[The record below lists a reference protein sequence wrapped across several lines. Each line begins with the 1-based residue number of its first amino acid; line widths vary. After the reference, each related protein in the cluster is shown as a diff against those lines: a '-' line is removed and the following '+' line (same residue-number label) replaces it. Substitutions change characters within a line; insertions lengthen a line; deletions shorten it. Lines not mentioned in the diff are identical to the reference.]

1 MHFAQPLVRAW
12 HRYKTRWKNAKI
24 PRLSCDVGADCVKK
38 ISLRDHDLYFNS
50 KEALGRE
57 HLLEELV
64 KLCAKAKW
72 HGDFSAE
79 WDAHDVELLGD
90 GWHDIRIRTATEELG
105 WPKRFTRVRC
115 TLRPAARG
123 VTVFAFTLLWAT
135 LALLLSQPWAAA
147 IGGVALAGT
156 IGMIWRSRRRC
167 RETVSRLVYL
177 AALEAHLEPVGMQ
190 VARKEGTAKLATEEA
205 EVCLR

>member
-1 MHFAQPLVRAW
+1 M
-12 HRYKTRWKNAKI
+12 KT
-24 PRLSCDVGADCVKK
+24 

-64 KLCAKAKW
+64 KLCAKANW

-123 VTVFAFTLLWAT
+123 VAIFAFTLVWA
-135 LALLLSQPWAAA
+135 LMALLLGHPIAAA
-147 IGGVALAGT
+147 IAGAAAVRRFL
-156 IGMIWRSRRRC
+156 GPFIWQQCRRIWNLWGCRLPPSKRLPSWRRR
-167 RETVSRLVYL
+167 RPKS
-177 AALEAHLEPVGMQ
+177 A
-190 VARKEGTAKLATEEA
+190 
-205 EVCLR
+205 